1 MDADRW
7 RRTDEL
13 FAAALDLPVEEREG
27 FLTAECGEDGA
38 LRAAVERLLAA
49 DSQAEQFLAAPAV
62 LDLAAQEALEADA
75 AAGLRLGPYTLLHR
89 LGQGGMGTVY
99 LASRDDGAYDRQV
112 AVKLLRAG
120 ADAFRVNMS
129 HGDHETHAQTIA
141 AIRDRTHWNI
151 QNIQPKDPVTLGLC
165 SQRELDAIVAKA
177 MADTA
182 NFLKEQGRITAVAE
196 GQTWISATVPA
207 GGDSI
212 LVIVPRSLTG
222 PVVGASPG
230 GRGATTGGDPSAW
243 ADSIREVE
251 GFFARYLH

>member
-1 MDADRW
+1 MDADLW

-112 AVKLLRAG
+112 AVKLLRWTF
-120 ADAFRVNMS
+120 DD
-129 HGDHETHAQTIA
+129 GDLRHRFLAERQILARLEHPHIA
-141 AIRDRTHWNI
+141 RLYDGGTTPDG
-151 QNIQPKDPVTLGLC
+151 QPY
-165 SQRELDAIVAKA
+165 
-177 MADTA
+177 
-182 NFLKEQGRITAVAE
+182 
-196 GQTWISATVPA
+196 
-207 GGDSI
+207 
-212 LVIVPRSLTG
+212 LVL
-222 PVVGASPG
+222 
-230 GRGATTGGDPSAW
+230 
-243 ADSIREVE
+243 EHVE
-251 GFFARYLH
+251 GLPLDVYCDTHRLSVEARIALVRKVCSAVQHAHRNLLVHRDLKP